1 MTTPESRRRALRA
14 LLPAGLLGACLIGA
28 MPAATAAP
36 AVGQPAP
43 AFTATDVDGRTV
55 RLADFRGR
63 HVVLEWNN
71 PGCPFVRKHYQQS
84 GNLPA
89 LQKAYTARGV
99 AWLAVNSTERGHADY
114 LSPAD
119 LRKWFAD
126 RDARPTAVLMDESG
140 AVGRAYGATVTPH
153 MYVIDPAGK
162 LVYAGAIDSRATANP
177 ADIATATNHVNVALA
192 ETLSGKPVTLAQT
205 RPYGCSVKY
214 SSSM

>member
-1 MTTPESRRRALRA
+1 MSDRRDACRHRSACRRPARARVH
-14 LLPAGLLGACLIGA
+14 C
-28 MPAATAAP
+28 
-36 AVGQPAP
+36 
-43 AFTATDVDGRTV
+43 
-55 RLADFRGR
+55 GR

-153 MYVIDPAGK
+153 MYVIDPQGRLAYAGGIDSIRSANPEDIKTACAHVREALDQALAGK
-162 LVYAGAIDSRATANP
+162 PIDTPTST
-177 ADIATATNHVNVALA
+177 
-192 ETLSGKPVTLAQT
+192 
-205 RPYGCSVKY
+205 PYGCSIKY
-214 SSSM
+214 GS

>member
-153 MYVIDPAGK
+153 MYVIDPQGRLAYAGGIDSIRSANPEDIKTARAHVREALDQALAGK
-162 LVYAGAIDSRATANP
+162 PIDTPTST
-177 ADIATATNHVNVALA
+177 
-192 ETLSGKPVTLAQT
+192 
-205 RPYGCSVKY
+205 PYGCSIKY
-214 SSSM
+214 GS

>member
-89 LQKAYTARGV
+89 LQKEFTARGV
-99 AWLAVNSTERGHADY
+99 AWIALNSTETGHPDY
-114 LSPAD
+114 LSPAQ
-119 LRKWFAD
+119 LGKWLAAP
-126 RDARPTAVLMDESG
+126 DAPPPAGLVVGYR

-153 MYVIDPAGK
+153 MYVIDPQGRLAYAGGIDSIRSANPEDIKTARAHVREALDQALAGK
-162 LVYAGAIDSRATANP
+162 PIDTPTST
-177 ADIATATNHVNVALA
+177 
-192 ETLSGKPVTLAQT
+192 
-205 RPYGCSVKY
+205 PYGCSIKY
-214 SSSM
+214 GS